1 MRFPPA
7 SGARYINLSSPGI
20 VQIFIVPLLPNRVA
34 DGSENQRSGIIAD
47 TAYRQY
53 EKRLLKEV
61 LQLPPPHHIAIIMDG
76 NRRFARELGLATS
89 EGHKEGRNKLE
100 ELLNWGLEV
109 GIKVLTVYAFSSE
122 NLSRRKEEVEE
133 LMKLFEE
140 SFRKAADDE
149 RVHKHR
155 IRIRVLGMVNILPD
169 NVQNAIA
176 YAESKTKDHDSYH
189 LNLAIAY
196 SGREEI
202 IQAIREIAAKVKAGQ
217 LEPGQIDQKM
227 FSGYLY
233 TKEFP
238 DPDLILRTSGEVR
251 VSNFL
256 LWQLAYSELYFVD
269 VYWPGFRKI
278 DFLRAIRSYQQRS
291 RRFGK

>member
-1 MRFPPA
+1 MPTDSDSHHK
-7 SGARYINLSSPGI
+7 SGLIS
-20 VQIFIVPLLPNRVA
+20 
-34 DGSENQRSGIIAD
+34 D
-47 TAYRQY
+47 TAYKQY

-61 LQLPPPHHIAIIMDG
+61 IQNPPPNHVAIIMDG
-76 NRRFARELGLATS
+76 NRRFAQELGLAPT

-100 ELLNWGLEV
+100 EILNWVMEAGV
-109 GIKVLTVYAFSSE
+109 KILTVYAFSSE
-122 NLSRRKEEVEE
+122 NINRNPEEVAE
-133 LMKLFEE
+133 LMRLFEE
-140 SFRKAADDE
+140 SFYKAADDE
-149 RVHKHR
+149 RIHKNQ
-155 IRIRVLGMVNILPD
+155 IRIRALGMIEMLPES
-169 NVQNAIA
+169 VQKAVR
-176 YAESKTKDHDSYH
+176 YAEEKTRKYDKYH

-202 IQAIREIAAKVKAGQ
+202 IQAIREIAGKVKKGEIELA
-217 LEPGQIDQKM
+217 QIDEKM

-256 LWQLAYSELYFVD
+256 LWQLAYSELYFAD

-278 DFLRAIRSYQQRS
+278 DFLRAIRSYQQRA
-291 RRFGK
+291 RRYGK